1 MADVSVEAAG
11 ITGLT
16 IRWAAGS
23 VDVVVIDDVGAH
35 AIELTETAPRPLG
48 ETQRMRWRVVG
59 STLEVEFG
67 SWFECFL
74 LGRKDLEVRIPRAF
88 ASAFERV
95 NVEGS
100 SGLYQVRDI
109 GCGTMKLKL
118 ASGRIDVDRVAAR
131 GLSIDVASGYVS
143 AVGRFDESPCGI
155 GGDPGAVRRSVPA
168 IDRCRYRKRQRAS
181 GHSRVVGF
189 HGPHHEGV
197 RRVQERIPARAV
209 QRRLPP
215 RRRLRP
221 RDRPH
226 GQRHLRPGQ
235 RGVGGRYILTRAR
248 CLL

>member
-23 VDVVVIDDVGAH
+23 VDVVVIDDAGAH

-95 NVEGS
+95 SVEGS

-143 AVGRFDESPCGI
+143 AAGRFDES
-155 GGDPGAVRRSVPA
+155 VRAHV
-168 IDRCRYRKRQRAS
+168 AS
-181 GHSRVVGF
+181 GEIRVLCD
-189 HGPHHEGV
+189 GPCPQSIDADIASGSV
-197 RRVQERIPARAV
+197 RLAIPASSGFTARITKASGAFKSGFPLE
-209 QRRLPP
+209 QASGGYR
-215 RRRLRP
+215 
-221 RDRPH
+221 H
-226 GQRHLRPGQ
+226 GDGSARVTARMASGTFALDS
-235 RGVGGRYILTRAR
+235 VG
-248 CLL
+248 

>member
-23 VDVVVIDDVGAH
+23 VDVVVIDDAGAH

-95 NVEGS
+95 SVEGS

-143 AVGRFDESPCGI
+143 AAGRFDES
-155 GGDPGAVRRSVPA
+155 VRAHV
-168 IDRCRYRKRQRAS
+168 AS
-181 GHSRVVGF
+181 GEIRVLCT
-189 HGPHHEGV
+189 V
-197 RRVQERIPARAV
+197 RARNRSMPISQAAACV
-209 QRRLPP
+209 WPFP
-215 RRRLRP
+215 RRRVSRP
-221 RDRPH
+221 ASRR
-226 GQRHLRPGQ
+226 R
-235 RGVGGRYILTRAR
+235 RAR
-248 CLL
+248 SRADSRSSRPAAATATATAPPA

>member
-23 VDVVVIDDVGAH
+23 VDVAVIDDAGAH

-95 NVEGS
+95 SVDGS

-109 GCGTMKLKL
+109 GCGTMMLKL
-118 ASGRIDVDRVAAR
+118 ASGKIDVDRVAAR
-131 GLSIDVASGYVS
+131 KLHVDVASGCVS
-143 AVGRFDESPCGI
+143 AVGRFVEDVRVHAASGEAWVLC
-155 GGDPGAVRRSVPA
+155 DGACPQSIDADIANGSVRVAVPA
-168 IDRCRYRKRQRAS
+168 SSGFTVRITKAS
-181 GHSRVVGF
+181 GTFKSGF
-189 HGPHHEGV
+189 PLE
-197 RRVQERIPARAV
+197 Q
-209 QRRLPP
+209 
-215 RRRLRP
+215 
-221 RDRPH
+221 
-226 GQRHLRPGQ
+226 
-235 RGVGGRYILTRAR
+235 VGGAYRHGDGSAR
-248 CLL
+248 VSARFASGTFALDSVG